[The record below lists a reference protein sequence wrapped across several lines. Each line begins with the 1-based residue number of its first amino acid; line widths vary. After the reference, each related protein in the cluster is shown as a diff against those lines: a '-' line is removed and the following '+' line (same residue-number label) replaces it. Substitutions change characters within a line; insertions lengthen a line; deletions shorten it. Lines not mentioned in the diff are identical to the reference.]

1 MNSIR
6 DSIAKSEI
14 VNSSPNLGIQGATG
28 LMSAISSC
36 MASFNGMTAILYD
49 KIKQET
55 EATMSI
61 AQGIIYM
68 DRNVAENAEQSTES
82 SEKQMASLADEL
94 AG

>member
-1 MNSIR
+1 
-6 DSIAKSEI
+6 
-14 VNSSPNLGIQGATG
+14 
-28 LMSAISSC
+28 
-36 MASFNGMTAILYD
+36 MTAILYD

-55 EATMSI
+55 EAAMSI
-61 AQGIIYM
+61 AQGIIDM